1 MRTPK
6 IFSLTISSSI
16 AVVLTSIVSLLG
28 FFWPFILP
36 PQSSG
41 IAQHNQWFMWLALPL
56 ALLILITQLTSKKL
70 DAKSIALL
78 GVLVAVMAALRP
90 LGAGAIGI
98 EPMWFIL
105 IIAAR
110 VFGPGFGLILGIT
123 ATFFSAF
130 LTGGFG
136 PWLAYQMFAAG
147 WLGLL
152 GGLLPKKIKGRAEL
166 AMLLAYGIFASFLF
180 GLLMDLQF
188 WPWAIGANTQL
199 SFSPTASLSTNFAHF
214 IIFHFSTSM
223 AWDLP
228 RAIFTSAL
236 ILLAAPALL
245 TAFRRTVK
253 RANFLTPI
261 EFRDL
266 PITSHAMEERA
277 I

>member
-6 IFSLTISSSI
+6 IFSLTISSTI

-166 AMLLAYGIFASFLF
+166 AMLIAYGIFASFLF

-199 SFSPTASLSTNFAHF
+199 SFSPSASISTNFAHF

-236 ILLAAPALL
+236 IVIAAPALL
-245 TAFRRTVK
+245 TVFRRTVK

-261 EFRDL
+261 EFREL
-266 PITSHAMEERA
+266 PTLAD
-277 I
+277 

>member
-1 MRTPK
+1 MQTPK
-6 IFSLTISSSI
+6 IFSLTISSTI

-152 GGLLPKKIKGRAEL
+152 GGLLPKKIKARAEV
-166 AMLLAYGIFASFLF
+166 AMLIAYGIFASFLF

-199 SFSPTASLSTNFAHF
+199 SFSPSASLSTNFAHF
-214 IIFHFSTSM
+214 ITFHFSTSM

-236 ILLAAPALL
+236 VVIAAPALL

-261 EFRDL
+261 EFREL
-266 PITSHAMEERA
+266 PTTSHEMAQKA